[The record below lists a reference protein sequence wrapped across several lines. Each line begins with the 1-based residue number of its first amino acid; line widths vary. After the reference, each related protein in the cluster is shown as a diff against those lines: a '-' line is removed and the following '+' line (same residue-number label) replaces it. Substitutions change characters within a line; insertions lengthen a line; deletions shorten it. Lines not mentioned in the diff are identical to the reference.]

1 MHEQPVYVIDHAS
14 KRRNAVCN
22 ILAEAKISPLPFES
36 VTELGA
42 RWPDQGCFLIP
53 DENHHFDEVMEQG
66 RQFGNCRPVMLYKNE
81 AQAAD
86 IVDAVRRGATAYLS
100 YPFAGEEV
108 GEMLRRIS
116 DEWQSIV
123 LRTNR
128 FLDASKRLDTLSP
141 RESSVLRAMTEGE
154 SNKGIARVLGISPRT
169 VEIHRNNLIK
179 KLDARNSVEAI
190 RLCWDA
196 EKAD

>member
-1 MHEQPVYVIDHAS
+1 MEEQPVYVVDHES
-14 KRRNAVCN
+14 SRRNAVCN
-22 ILAEAKISPLPFES
+22 ILAGAKISPLPFES

-53 DENHHFDEVMEQG
+53 DERHHFEDVMEQG
-66 RQFGNCRPVMLYKNE
+66 RSFGACRPVMLYKSE
-81 AQAAD
+81 PQASD

-100 YPFAGEEV
+100 YPFKGEEV
-108 GEMLRRIS
+108 SDTLRRIAL
-116 DEWQSIV
+116 EWQAIV
-123 LRTNR
+123 ARTNR
-128 FLDASKRLDTLSP
+128 YLDASKRLDTLSP
-141 RESSVLRAMTEGE
+141 RETSVLRAMTEGE

-179 KLDARNSVEAI
+179 KLEARNSVEAI

-196 EKAD
+196 EKTD